1 LSASCDSGGQHPATV
16 EDVRS
21 YPSVGRN
28 TYNEKEVLWFEA
40 TYEYL
45 EDRLDDAERAKRML
59 PAKKPRR
66 AGRSAASA
74 PAAPPPVAAV
84 GPMITSRAAPGND
97 TEDDNESVFVTP

>member
-1 LSASCDSGGQHPATV
+1 M

-84 GPMITSRAAPGND
+84 GPMITSRAAPRND
-97 TEDDNESVFVTP
+97 TEDDDESVFVTPESRKRGRKTR